1 MPTPLNQRMRTAGA
15 LTPALQALLG
25 LSPFRWWFDQLRQG
39 SLYPAIV
46 QTQISS
52 NKTYT
57 ATQRLATGW
66 SRQQFL
72 IWGGYDS
79 AGEQARQDVSAAF
92 YTFLDGFSGGTGVT
106 GLQLYPN
113 EVVMERDFS
122 FVQGKSLIYQ
132 RIVDVMVF
140 SDDRL

>member
-15 LTPALQALLG
+15 LTPSLQALLG

-39 SLYPAIV
+39 SPYPAIV
-46 QTQISS
+46 QTQISG

-57 ATQRLATGW
+57 ATARLATGW

-72 IWGGYDS
+72 IWGGYDA
-79 AGEQARQDVSAAF
+79 AGELARQDVSTAF
-92 YTFLDGFSGGTGVT
+92 YAFLDGFSGGTGVT
-106 GLQLYPN
+106 GLLQYPN
-113 EVVMERDFS
+113 EVVMERDFQ
-122 FVQGKSLIYQ
+122 FVQGKSSIYQ